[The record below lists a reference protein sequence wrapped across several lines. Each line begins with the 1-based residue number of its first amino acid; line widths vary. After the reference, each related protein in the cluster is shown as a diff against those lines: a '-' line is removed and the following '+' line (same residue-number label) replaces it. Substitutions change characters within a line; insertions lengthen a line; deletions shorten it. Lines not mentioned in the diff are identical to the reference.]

1 MADKKK
7 SNTRNQTNPLFNDR
21 KLKLGTFSTNLAYA
35 GALTTVE
42 GTHEATW
49 PAVMS
54 LTKMADE
61 MEFEAIV
68 PVARWRGF
76 GGETNAAGPGRI
88 SSGRHQ
94 SRQNAQ
100 AERLRLQWH
109 VADLDKI

>member
-1 MADKKK
+1 
-7 SNTRNQTNPLFNDR
+7 
-21 KLKLGTFSTNLAYA
+21 
-35 GALTTVE
+35 
-42 GTHEATW
+42 
-49 PAVMS
+49 MS